1 MARYIPDRTVEE
13 IAFRTDIVELIG
25 SRVTLKR
32 AGSSYKGCCP
42 FHQEKTPSFHVN
54 PQRQTYHCFGCSAH
68 GDVYK
73 FLMEIE
79 GLDFVTAVRT
89 LADRAGITLEYEE
102 DSTETGFRK
111 ALFKLHSEL
120 AAKYHLTLQKS
131 DRAEAAR
138 HYLKERALTKETVDD
153 FLIGFAPESWD
164 AVLNWARKRHYT
176 QEQLLASGL
185 VAQSEKSGDRCYDRF
200 RNRLMFPVFDGQGRV
215 VGFSGRI
222 LKAEAKEAKYVN
234 SPETPIFQKGRI
246 LYAMDKAR
254 ANIVKSRE
262 ALVCEGQIDVIR
274 CHQAGFNTA
283 VASQGTAFTDD
294 HVAMIKRFADSV
306 VIVFDPD
313 KAGQKA
319 SVKTARLF
327 LAAGLA
333 VRIGVLPPGED
344 PDSYIRQHK
353 AEGFQKILD
362 EAKSVVRFQIEVLSR
377 GENMQSEAGTL
388 RITREVLTTIQQTQ
402 HAVLQ
407 ARLLEEAADG
417 LGVPRAALEED
428 YRRLPAPRESR
439 QSQRA
444 AVAQQPQVPP
454 TGRRVSGGQS
464 PSPKWHSSQMQ
475 EERLLCEHLVHVADF
490 PVMAEL
496 VEKYLPLEMLQD
508 EMCRATVQACIQAW
522 RDGVLIEE
530 IAADADVA
538 TPGIAAFVAEIQKAP
553 PKVGGREFRRED
565 AAKEFILALWRR
577 RLRAEREGLGEEQAE
592 RRVQLT
598 YDLKSLR
605 TWSEGHAII
614 EIEMDL

>member
-1 MARYIPDRTVEE
+1 MGRYIPDRTVEE

-68 GDVYK
+68 GNVYK
-73 FLMEIE
+73 FLMETE

-89 LADRAGITLEYEE
+89 LADRAGVTLEYEE

-120 AAKYHLTLQKS
+120 ASKYHLTLQKS
-131 DRAEAAR
+131 DRAESAR
-138 HYLKERALTKETVDD
+138 QYLKERALTKETVDD
-153 FLIGFAPESWD
+153 FLIGYAPDSWD

-176 QEQLLASGL
+176 DEQLLASGL

-200 RNRLMFPVFDGQGRV
+200 RNRLMFPIFDGQGRV
-215 VGFSGRI
+215 VGFSGRV

-246 LYAMDKAR
+246 LYAVDKAR
-254 ANIVKSRE
+254 AHIVKSRE

-274 CHQAGFNTA
+274 CHQAGFKTA

-313 KAGQKA
+313 KAGQQA

-333 VRIGVLPPGED
+333 VRIGVLPAGED
-344 PDSYIRQHK
+344 PDSFIRQHDAK
-353 AEGFQKILD
+353 GFQKILD
-362 EAKSVVRFQIEVLSR
+362 EAQSAVRFQIEVLSHR
-377 GENMQSEAGTL
+377 EDMQSEAGTL

-407 ARLLEEAADG
+407 ARLREEAAHG
-417 LGVPRAALEED
+417 LGVPQAALEED

-439 QSQRA
+439 QQQRA
-444 AVAQQPQVPP
+444 AAPQRQQVQPSGSLS
-454 TGRRVSGGQS
+454 TGRR
-464 PSPKWHSSQMQ
+464 PASSSRGSTQMQ

-496 VEKYLPLEMLQD
+496 VDKYLPMEMLQD
-508 EMCRATVQACIQAW
+508 EMCRATAQACIQAW
-522 RDGVLIEE
+522 RDGVLVEE
-530 IAADADVA
+530 IAADADAA
-538 TPGIAAFVAEIQKAP
+538 TPGIAALLADLQKAP
-553 PKVGGREFRRED
+553 PKVGGREFHRED
-565 AAKEFILALWRR
+565 AVREFILALWRR
-577 RLRAEREGLGEEQAE
+577 RFLVERQGLGEGRAE

-605 TWSEGHAII
+605 NWSEGHAII
-614 EIEMDL
+614 EIEMGL